1 LAELLFWP
9 ALLAYGQAA
18 VAYLDHIRHPGR
30 AGRLAI
36 WGVRIGWLVQT
47 ALLVV
52 QAAQADAFP
61 WTSRAASLNL
71 FVWLVVGCY
80 LLWGCRPRYRLLGLA
95 VLPLAVVLFAL
106 AHAGGGTGAEAR
118 SGYSSAFLVLHVG
131 LVLAAFAGFTLA
143 AALSALYLWQ
153 ERRLKRSAAGVLRLR
168 VPSLHQLDRLSARTI
183 AFALPALTL
192 GVVVGLVRLREHGGG
207 FDALMGVTVLA
218 WSIYA
223 LFLVLRYEAGWQ
235 GRRAA
240 FLALAGFLVVLLV
253 RLGLPVTHF

>member
-9 ALLAYGQAA
+9 ALLAYGEAA
-18 VAYLDHIRHPGR
+18 VAYVDDIRHPGR
-30 AGRLAI
+30 GARLAI

-47 ALLVV
+47 ALLAA

-61 WTSRAASLNL
+61 WASRAASLNL
-71 FVWLVVGCY
+71 FVWLVVGVY
-80 LLWGCRPRYRLLGLA
+80 LIWGCKPRYRLLGLA
-95 VLPLAVVLFAL
+95 VLPLAVVLLAL
-106 AHAGGGTGAEAR
+106 AHLGGGTGTEAS
-118 SGYSSAFLVLHVG
+118 SGYSTGFLVLHVG

-153 ERRLKRSAAGVLRLR
+153 ERRLRRSAAGVLRLR
-168 VPSLHQLDRLSARTI
+168 IPSLHQLDRLTARTI
-183 AFALPALTL
+183 AVALPALTL
-192 GVVVGLVRLREHGGG
+192 GVAVGFARLRERGGS

-223 LFLVLRYEAGWQ
+223 AFLLLRWEAGWQ

-240 FLALAGFLVVLLV
+240 CLALVGFLVVALV
-253 RLGLPVTHF
+253 RIGLPVAHF